1 MSGRSS
7 IIEIDTELW
16 NDFSLL
22 ILKSNFKIIQKKQTQ
37 PAVEEVATFKRLE
50 TNNLRFVKEPLRTH
64 IENCYNEMDRKDVIY
79 TKLEKI
85 RRHYKH
91 RALD

>member
-16 NDFSLL
+16 NDFSLAYIEKQL
-22 ILKSNFKIIQKKQTQ
+22 QGYSKKQTQ

-64 IENCYNEMDRKDVIY
+64 IENCYKEMDRKDVIY